1 MNSIYSS
8 GAATPVVTPRRWTTL
23 AGSLVLHGALLLV
36 ALFVGRVV
44 GVLPEAA
51 PPPLKF
57 VRVVLPEAPRLTPPP
72 VRLPPPPP
80 VVKEGAKEVVKHE
93 AAIPVPKIE
102 KPVPEPVPAR
112 VVAREEPR
120 PDPRPERPVVVDR
133 PKQPAVVTVGA
144 FDSGQANPKM
154 VDPSKPVQQ
163 AGFDTSAAR
172 ASDSKTASAIVGAF
186 DQSAVGGRMR
196 PGNGQPNGVADAGF
210 GTGVGTKAGGGGRG
224 VVAAGGFDSG
234 GSGGGG
240 VGGAGARPAQT
251 VKASDFDTRAAQTAT
266 VQTAKAPTNVP
277 LQILSKPT
285 PVYTDEAR
293 SMKIEGEV
301 ALEVEFMATGE
312 VKVIRILR
320 GLGHG
325 LDEAAMR
332 AVKGVRFTPALR
344 DGQPIGIRTTVNI
357 VFQLA

>member
-8 GAATPVVTPRRWTTL
+8 GAADSVVTPRRWTTTL
-23 AGSLVLHGALLLV
+23 AGSLVLHGALFLV
-36 ALFVGRVV
+36 ALLVGRVA
-44 GVLPEAA
+44 GVLPEAE

-57 VRVVLPEAPRLTPPP
+57 VRVVLPEVPRLTPPP

-80 VVKEGAKEVVKHE
+80 VLKEVVKHE
-93 AAIPVPKIE
+93 TAIPVPEIE
-102 KPVPEPVPAR
+102 KPVPER

-120 PDPRPERPVVVDR
+120 PDPRPESPVVVDR

-144 FDSGQANPKM
+144 FDSGPANPKM

-172 ASDSKTASAIVGAF
+172 ASDSKTASAVVGAF

-240 VGGAGARPAQT
+240 ARPTQT
-251 VKASDFDTRAAQTAT
+251 VQTSDFDTRAAQT
-266 VQTAKAPTNVP
+266 TAPQAAKQAPANVP

-285 PVYTDEAR
+285 PVYSDEAR
-293 SMKIEGEV
+293 AMKIEGEV

-312 VKVIRILR
+312 VKVMRILR

-332 AVKGVRFTPALR
+332 AVKGVRFKPAQR
-344 DGQPIGIRTTVNI
+344 DGQPIDIRTTVNI

>member
-1 MNSIYSS
+1 
-8 GAATPVVTPRRWTTL
+8 
-23 AGSLVLHGALLLV
+23 VLHGALFLV
-36 ALFVGRVV
+36 ALFVARVT

-80 VVKEGAKEVVKHE
+80 VVKAVVKHE
-93 AAIPVPKIE
+93 AAIPVPEIE
-102 KPVPEPVPAR
+102 KPVPER

-120 PDPRPERPVVVDR
+120 PDPRPESPVVVDR
-133 PKQPAVVTVGA
+133 PKQPAVVAVGA
-144 FDSGQANPKM
+144 FDSGPANPKM

-196 PGNGQPNGVADAGF
+196 PGNGRPNGVADAGF

-234 GSGGGG
+234 GSAGGGG
-240 VGGAGARPAQT
+240 GRPTQT
-251 VKASDFDTRAAQTAT
+251 VKASDFDTRATQTAAS
-266 VQTAKAPTNVP
+266 QTAKQAPTNVP

-293 SMKIEGEV
+293 AKRIEGEV

-312 VKVIRILR
+312 VRVMRILR

-332 AVKGVRFTPALR
+332 AVQGVRFKPAQR
-344 DGQPIGIRTTVNI
+344 DGHPVDIKTTVNI

>member
-8 GAATPVVTPRRWTTL
+8 GAVTPVVTPRRWTTL
-23 AGSLVLHGALLLV
+23 AGSLVLHGALLLI

-51 PPPLKF
+51 PQPLKF
-57 VRVVLPEAPRLTPPP
+57 VRVMLPEAPRLTPPP

-80 VVKEGAKEVVKHE
+80 VVKDGVKNVVKHE
-93 AAIPVPKIE
+93 AAIPVPEIE
-102 KPVPEPVPAR
+102 KPVPER

-120 PDPRPERPVVVDR
+120 PDPRPESPVVVDR

-144 FDSGQANPKM
+144 FDSGPANPKM

-172 ASDSKTASAIVGAF
+172 ASDSRTASAIVGAF

-234 GSGGGG
+234 RG
-240 VGGAGARPAQT
+240 GGAGAGGARPTQT

-266 VQTAKAPTNVP
+266 VQTAKAPTSVP

-293 SMKIEGEV
+293 AMKIEGEV
-301 ALEVEFMATGE
+301 SLEVEFMATGE
-312 VKVIRILR
+312 VKVMRILR

-332 AVKGVRFTPALR
+332 AVKGVRFKPAQR
-344 DGQPIGIRTTVNI
+344 DGQPIDIKTTVNI